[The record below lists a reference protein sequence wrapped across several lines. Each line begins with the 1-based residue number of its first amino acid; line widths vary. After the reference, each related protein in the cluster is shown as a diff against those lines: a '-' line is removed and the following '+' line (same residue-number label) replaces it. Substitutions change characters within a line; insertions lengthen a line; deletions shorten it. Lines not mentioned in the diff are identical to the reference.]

1 MNYLQVLLHLN
12 IKKIIKIKIN
22 MIFILIHENI
32 IYNCVYYKLNL
43 IIFLLF

>member
-22 MIFILIHENI
+22 MIFILIYENI

-43 IIFLLF
+43 FIS